1 MKLKYAIEFDMRVIE
16 FEAGINFLGKAKID
30 GVEKNVVCTVTR
42 EFLQDISNRSTG
54 YMQTFDNNRFTIE
67 AIAEDH
73 LNEMSSEELQM
84 DPIKIMIRAEDVQS
98 YKI

>member
-42 EFLQDISNRSTG
+42 ELLVIEVQDICKLLIIIGLLLR
-54 YMQTFDNNRFTIE
+54 
-67 AIAEDH
+67 
-73 LNEMSSEELQM
+73 
-84 DPIKIMIRAEDVQS
+84 P
-98 YKI
+98 

>member
-1 MKLKYAIEFDMRVIE
+1 
-16 FEAGINFLGKAKID
+16 
-30 GVEKNVVCTVTR
+30 
-42 EFLQDISNRSTG
+42 
-54 YMQTFDNNRFTIE
+54 MQTFDNNRFTIE